1 MMMKESI
8 DKIFL
13 EINMENLGDA
23 FSFVSVNHQLSL
35 DVFITQLFFS
45 RVLDEIEAKNPKY
58 TTGITGNE
66 LAITILN
73 ELGINTSDDYN
84 DYKSVDLVA
93 YWTGSMLAYFQY
105 VTQIPYSTILSLI
118 KMNEISSLYYPL
130 HEASEDK
137 FVDVLLRIIGE
148 RKQISRLQARRKAMG
163 LSQSELANY
172 SGVNLRTLQDYEIK
186 RKNINNASISIL
198 LKLSNALKCNVT
210 DIIELEISW
219 HLFNK
224 N

>member
-1 MMMKESI
+1 ML
-8 DKIFL
+8 L
-13 EINMENLGDA
+13 ETLMENMGDA
-23 FSFVSVNHQLSL
+23 FSFVSINYQLDL
-35 DVFITQLFFS
+35 DVFITNLFFS
-45 RVLDEIEAKNPKY
+45 KILKEIEGANPKY
-58 TTGITGNE
+58 TTGISGVE
-66 LAITILN
+66 LALIVINKMGLN
-73 ELGINTSDDYN
+73 PCDQDLDYSKT
-84 DYKSVDLVA
+84 DIVA

-105 VTQIPYSTILSLI
+105 VTQIPFSTILSLI

-137 FVDVLLRIIGE
+137 FVDVLLKIIGE

>member
-1 MMMKESI
+1 MKE
-8 DKIFL
+8 
-13 EINMENLGDA
+13 
-23 FSFVSVNHQLSL
+23 
-35 DVFITQLFFS
+35 
-45 RVLDEIEAKNPKY
+45 IEGQNPKY
-58 TTGITGNE
+58 TTGISGVE
-66 LAITILN
+66 LALIVINKMGLN
-73 ELGINTSDDYN
+73 PCDQDLDY
-84 DYKSVDLVA
+84 SRTDLVA

-105 VTQIPYSTILSLI
+105 VTQIPYSTILSLV

-210 DIIELEISW
+210 DIIELEIS
-219 HLFNK
+219 
-224 N
+224 

>member
-1 MMMKESI
+1 MEKNDF
-8 DKIFL
+8 DKMLL
-13 EINMENLGDA
+13 ETLMENMGDA
-23 FSFVSVNHQLSL
+23 FSFVSINYQLDL
-35 DVFITQLFFS
+35 DVFMTNLFFS
-45 RVLDEIEAKNPKY
+45 KILKEIEAKNPKY

-84 DYKSVDLVA
+84 DYRSVDLVA

-105 VTQIPYSTILSLI
+105 VTQIPYTTILSLI

-198 LKLSNALKCNVT
+198 LKLSNALKCKVT
-210 DIIELEISW
+210 DIIELEINW

>member
-1 MMMKESI
+1 ML
-8 DKIFL
+8 L
-13 EINMENLGDA
+13 ETLMENMGDA
-23 FSFVSVNHQLSL
+23 FSFVSINYQLDL
-35 DVFITQLFFS
+35 DVFITNLFFS
-45 RVLDEIEAKNPKY
+45 KILKEIEGLNPKY
-58 TTGITGNE
+58 TTGISGVE
-66 LAITILN
+66 LALTMINKMGLN
-73 ELGINTSDDYN
+73 PDDQDL
-84 DYKSVDLVA
+84 DYSRTDIVA

-105 VTQIPYSTILSLI
+105 VTQIPYSTILSLV

-137 FVDVLLRIIGE
+137 FVDVLLKIIGE

-210 DIIELEISW
+210 DIIELEINW
-219 HLFNK
+219 HIFNK

>member
-1 MMMKESI
+1 ML
-8 DKIFL
+8 L
-13 EINMENLGDA
+13 EILMENMGDA
-23 FSFVSVNHQLSL
+23 FSFVSINYQLDL
-35 DVFITQLFFS
+35 DIFITNLFFS
-45 RVLDEIEAKNPKY
+45 KILKEIEGLNPKY
-58 TTGITGNE
+58 TTGISGVE
-66 LAITILN
+66 LALIVINKMGLN
-73 ELGINTSDDYN
+73 PCDQ
-84 DYKSVDLVA
+84 DLEYSRTDIVA

-105 VTQIPYSTILSLI
+105 VTQIPYSTILSLV
-118 KMNEISSLYYPL
+118 KMDEISSLYYPL

>member
-1 MMMKESI
+1 MEKKDF
-8 DKIFL
+8 DKMLL
-13 EINMENLGDA
+13 ETLVENMGDA
-23 FSFVSVNHQLSL
+23 FSFVSINYQLDL
-35 DVFITQLFFS
+35 DVFITTLFFS
-45 RVLDEIEAKNPKY
+45 KILKEIEGLNPKY
-58 TTGITGNE
+58 TTGISGAE
-66 LAITILN
+66 LALIVINRIGLN
-73 ELGINTSDDYN
+73 PCNQDLDYSRT
-84 DYKSVDLVA
+84 DIVA

-148 RKQISRLQARRKAMG
+148 RKQISRLQARRKALG

-210 DIIELEISW
+210 DIIELEI
-219 HLFNK
+219 N
-224 N
+224 

>member
-1 MMMKESI
+1 MEKNDF
-8 DKIFL
+8 DKMLL
-13 EINMENLGDA
+13 ETLMENMGDA
-23 FSFVSVNHQLSL
+23 FSFVSINYQLDL
-35 DVFITQLFFS
+35 DVFMTNLFFS
-45 RVLDEIEAKNPKY
+45 KILKEIEAKNPKY

-84 DYKSVDLVA
+84 DYRSVDLVA

-105 VTQIPYSTILSLI
+105 VTQIPYTTILSLI

-198 LKLSNALKCNVT
+198 LKLSNALKCKVT
-210 DIIELEISW
+210 DIIELEI
-219 HLFNK
+219 N
-224 N
+224 

>member
-1 MMMKESI
+1 
-8 DKIFL
+8 
-13 EINMENLGDA
+13 MENKNLDKMLLETLMENMGDA
-23 FSFVSVNHQLSL
+23 FSFVSINYQLDL
-35 DVFITQLFFS
+35 DVFITNLFFS
-45 RVLDEIEAKNPKY
+45 KILKEIEGLNPKY
-58 TTGITGNE
+58 TTGISGAE
-66 LAITILN
+66 LALIVINKIGLN
-73 ELGINTSDDYN
+73 PCNE
-84 DYKSVDLVA
+84 DLDFSKTDIVA
-93 YWTGSMLAYFQY
+93 YWTGSMLSYFQY
-105 VTQIPYSTILSLI
+105 VTQIPYSTILSLV

-210 DIIELEISW
+210 DIIELEIS
-219 HLFNK
+219 
-224 N
+224 